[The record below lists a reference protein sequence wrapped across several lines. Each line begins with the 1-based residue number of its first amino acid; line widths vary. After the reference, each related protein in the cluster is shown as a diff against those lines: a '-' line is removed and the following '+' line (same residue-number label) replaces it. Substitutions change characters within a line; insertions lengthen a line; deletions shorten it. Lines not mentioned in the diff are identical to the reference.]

1 MKKTILLATALL
13 SFSAYSQTTKPYVI
27 EHCIDKMTDREYF
40 LSTKNFVGANTQKTQ
55 GFVITPS
62 FKSVD
67 GKMVQ
72 NGFILKNIGI
82 GNCDEKDNLIFLFED
97 NTKLEISM
105 WNKFNCEG
113 KAYFNLSES
122 DLDLLKSKNISAI
135 RFNNGYTYNSLTYNM
150 KKEEQGFFI
159 NVYTN
164 NVIKETNCDN

>member
-1 MKKTILLATALL
+1 MKKTILLATALF
-13 SFSAYSQTTKPYVI
+13 SFSAYSQTTKPYLI

-40 LSTKNFVGANTQKTQ
+40 LSSKNFVGANAQKTE
-55 GFVITPS
+55 GFAITPA
-62 FKSVD
+62 FKNLD

-72 NGFILKNIGI
+72 NGLILENVGI

-97 NTKLEISM
+97 DTKITITS

-113 KAYFNLSES
+113 KAYFNLSE
-122 DLDLLKSKNISAI
+122 DDFRVTYQNVYPAI
-135 RFNNGYTYNSLTYNM
+135 RFNNGYTNNSLTYSL

-164 NVIKETNCDN
+164 NEVKEIKCDN

>member
-1 MKKTILLATALL
+1 MKKTILSAIALL
-13 SFSAYSQTTKPYVI
+13 SFSAYSQITKPYLI

-40 LSTKNFVGANTQKTQ
+40 LSSKNFVGANTQKTQ

-82 GNCDEKDNLIFLFED
+82 GNCDENDSLIFLFED
-97 NTKLEISM
+97 DTKLEISM
-105 WNKFNCEG
+105 WNKFNCES
-113 KAYFNLSES
+113 KAYFNLTES
-122 DLDLLKSKNISAI
+122 DLDLLKTKKITAI
-135 RFNNGYTYNSLTYNM
+135 RFNNGYTYNSLTYNL
-150 KKEEQGFFI
+150 KKEEKGFFI

-164 NVIKETNCDN
+164 FIIKETNCNN

>member
-40 LSTKNFVGANTQKTQ
+40 LSSKNFVGANAQKTE
-55 GFVITPS
+55 GFAITPA
-62 FKSVD
+62 FKNLD

-72 NGFILKNIGI
+72 NGLIIKNIGI
-82 GNCDEKDNLIFLFED
+82 GNCDEKDDLIFLFVD
-97 NTKLEISM
+97 DTKIQITS

-113 KAYFNLSES
+113 RAYFNLTDSE
-122 DLDLLKSKNISAI
+122 LDLLKTKNISAI
-135 RFNNGYTYNSLTYNM
+135 RFNNGYTNNSLTYSL

-164 NVIKETNCDN
+164 NEVKEIKCDN

>member
-1 MKKTILLATALL
+1 MKKTILLVTALL
-13 SFSAYSQTTKPYVI
+13 SFSAYSQTTKPYLI

-55 GFVITPS
+55 GFVITPA
-62 FKSVD
+62 FKSVN

-82 GNCDEKDNLIFLFED
+82 GNCDENDSLIFLFED
-97 NTKLEISM
+97 DTKLEISM
-105 WNKFNCEG
+105 WNKFNCES
-113 KAYFNLSES
+113 KAYFNLSDNE
-122 DLDLLKSKNISAI
+122 LELLKTKNITAI
-135 RFNNGYTYNSLTYNM
+135 RFNNGYSYNSLTYNL

-164 NVIKETNCDN
+164 NIIKEVNCNN

>member
-1 MKKTILLATALL
+1 MKKTIISALALFT
-13 SFSAYSQTTKPYVI
+13 FSAYSQTTKPYLI

-62 FKSVD
+62 FKSVN
-67 GKMVQ
+67 GNMVQ

-82 GNCDEKDNLIFLFED
+82 GNCDENDGLIFLFD
-97 NTKLEISM
+97 DDTKLEITM
-105 WNKFNCEG
+105 WNKFNCES
-113 KAYFNLSES
+113 KAYFNLTES
-122 DLDLLKSKNISAI
+122 DLEMLKSKKVTAI
-135 RFNNGYTYNSLTYNM
+135 RFNNGYTYNSLTYNL

-164 NVIKETNCDN
+164 YIIKETKCDN